1 MKKTLGLWLKSG
13 IAVVLGSSGMK
24 YKIKTIDEAEQFRP
38 YEVTLLIESR
48 EEHEMFHD
56 KIACQI
62 AKTSQFIG
70 DVYEAG
76 KKTIINS
83 GSVPL
88 K

>member
-1 MKKTLGLWLKSG
+1 MKSG
-13 IAVVLGSSGMK
+13 IAVVLGRLEMK
-24 YKIKTIDEAEQFRP
+24 YKIKTIEAEQFRP